1 MTRVLCQ
8 VAMLTFLSMTGR
20 AACAQWQLPPGTS
33 SSVDTSTTKPPED
46 PHAAALRTA
55 EEKLE
60 AQDWPAAMKL
70 LRPLAASATDERANY
85 DLGYA
90 LDSTDDV
97 AGAKAAYGRAVT
109 ADATAAEPHIALG
122 LLLARSG
129 DLPGAEQS
137 LSAAVALPAFGKIA
151 AAQQAQT
158 YRALARLHLAAAPDK
173 SRDELAAALKLS
185 PETPADTALA
195 GEVAEALHSTPDALA
210 AFARAWQSA
219 PADPE
224 LTAQYARALNREGK
238 LEEEAHVLLPALA
251 AHPDNTA
258 LLTEDAALLLKQEN
272 FVAAAPVLEKLHR
285 ADPANNQVARLLA
298 RAYVAQGKPDQAIP
312 LLKELVKATP
322 EDGELLSA
330 YADALI
336 RQKQNAEAEA
346 VLEEA
351 LTAQYPAPQGRAQAA
366 AELAFA
372 ASADHHPEVVL
383 RAVNIRNA
391 TLPPDASSSFLLAT
405 AHDTLHHTRQ
415 AAESYRRFLELAN
428 GKFPDEEWQA
438 KQRLQILSRVK

>member
-1 MTRVLCQ
+1 MTHVLWRLALLGVMSTAGGAVQ
-8 VAMLTFLSMTGR
+8 
-20 AACAQWQLPPGTS
+20 AQWQLPPGTS
-33 SSVDTSTTKPPED
+33 SSVDDTAKKAADSPRST
-46 PHAAALRTA
+46 ALRTA

-60 AQDWPAAMKL
+60 AEDWPAAVKL

-97 AGAKAAYGRAVT
+97 AGAKAAYARAVA
-109 ADATAAEPHIALG
+109 ADAAAPEPRIALG

-137 LSAAVALPAFGKIA
+137 LSSAVALPGFGKSPA
-151 AAQQAQT
+151 TQQAQA
-158 YRALARLHLAAAPDK
+158 YRALARLHLAAAPDR

-185 PETPADTALA
+185 PETPADTTLA
-195 GEVAEALHSTPDALA
+195 GEVAESLHSDPDALT
-210 AFARAWQSA
+210 AFARAWRSS
-219 PADPE
+219 PSDPD
-224 LTAQYARALNREGK
+224 LTARYARVLNRAGK
-238 LEEEAHVLLPALA
+238 AEEEAQVLRPALA
-251 AHPDNTA
+251 AHPENTA
-258 LLTEDAALLLKQEN
+258 LVTEQAAMLLKQEDY
-272 FVAAAPVLEKLHR
+272 AGASPLLEKLHR
-285 ADPANNQVARLLA
+285 DDPVNGQVTRLLA
-298 RAYVAQGKPDQAIP
+298 RAYVAQGKPEQADP
-312 LLKELVKATP
+312 LFQALLQAAP
-322 EDGELLSA
+322 EDGELLSS

-336 RQKQNAEAEA
+336 RQKRNSEAETL
-346 VLEEA
+346 LEKA
-351 LTAQYPAPQGRAQAA
+351 LGAQFPSPQGRAQAA

-391 TLPPDASSSFLLAT
+391 TLTPDASSSFLLAT

-415 AAESYRRFLELAN
+415 AAESYRQFLQLAQ

-438 KQRLQILSRVK
+438 NQRLHILSRAK